1 MYSPVLVSP
10 VTDLAISLDEA
21 KLHLRVAFPDEDG
34 TIPATEEDPLIEAYI
49 RAATAHLDAPNGILD
64 RCLQEQTWRID
75 FDGFCSRLVLPL
87 SPVGEIGSVTWR
99 NAAGQLS
106 TVDDDEYLTE
116 TDDRGGV
123 YLRFRNSYQFPV
135 DLYERR
141 AVGVTFQAGYPSG
154 ELPAPL
160 KVAILLL
167 VGTWFENREATV
179 STAANE
185 LPFAVKAL
193 ISPFRRMSV

>member
-1 MYSPVLVSP
+1 MYSPVLVEP
-10 VTDLAISLDEA
+10 ATDLAVSLDEA
-21 KLHLRVAFPDEDG
+21 KMHLRVAFPDDNG
-34 TIPATEEDPLIEAYI
+34 AVPATEEDPLIEAYI
-49 RAATAHLDAPNGILD
+49 RAATAHLDGPNGILD

-75 FDGFCSRLVLPL
+75 FDGFCSRLPLPFL
-87 SPVGEIGSVTWR
+87 PVGDIGSVTWR
-99 NAAGQLS
+99 NAAGQIS

-116 TDDRGGV
+116 TDDRGSV
-123 YLRFRNSYQFPV
+123 YLRFRNGYQFPA

-141 AVGVTFQAGYPSG
+141 AVAVTFQAGYPSG

-193 ISPFRRMSV
+193 ISPFKRMSV